1 MSGIEP
7 VQPNYPCAL
16 PLVQRVGAIAWPS
29 FFSACVMTMVFFAF
43 VDPLALRDMTF
54 PELDIPREFG
64 YSVGFFMFWIA
75 TASSSLFTWLLLH
88 PRIRFNRPL
97 PRS

>member
-1 MSGIEP
+1 MVAAVWAHRTAAGRSDVRHRAGPAELSLRAAAG
-7 VQPNYPCAL
+7 YA
-16 PLVQRVGAIAWPS
+16 RGSHRTPS

-64 YSVGFFMFWIA
+64 YSVGFFMF
-75 TASSSLFTWLLLH
+75 
-88 PRIRFNRPL
+88 
-97 PRS
+97 